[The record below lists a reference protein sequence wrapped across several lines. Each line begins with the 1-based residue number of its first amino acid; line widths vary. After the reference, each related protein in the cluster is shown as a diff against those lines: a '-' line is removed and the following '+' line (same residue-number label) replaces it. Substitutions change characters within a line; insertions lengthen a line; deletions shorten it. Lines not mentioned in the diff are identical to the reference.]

1 MRHDDVVRLAEQST
15 LGALM
20 LRPDTLTSVRGWL
33 RPDDFADL
41 WHAQLYTALLER
53 QHVGGLDPNSMAA
66 VLVDRLGMRAADL
79 PRFARLLGVTP
90 PHPDPLAYAR
100 MVLDGGLRREAAGL
114 GVLLRAAALNAA
126 VDRTAAPLTTT
137 CSIVDAGLETVAAR
151 WASAT
156 GQPHDDVVVPLHLR
170 AAVRNTGLEA
180 RTAADRY
187 LAAHPPRDPDAEL
200 AHVVLLV
207 GTLVAHPDLVPAVAD
222 WLPATRLE
230 HPGWRTIYGTTIE
243 LTELGHRVDVATVAW
258 AAHQHAHHGP
268 HLPTLG
274 DLQSAVDAG
283 RFAYPAEVIGA
294 VAADQVRHLADIGA
308 AHLRAAAAN
317 PAVLVGDLVDA
328 GHTITTALRSTAAAL
343 PSRAPARQPADLSA
357 RRRAIGDTQAV
368 SR

>member
-20 LRPDTLTSVRGWL
+20 LRPDSLTPVRAWL

-41 WHAQLYTALLER
+41 WHAQVYKALLER
-53 QHVGGLDPNSMAA
+53 QPVGGVDPNSMAA

-100 MVLDGGLRREAAGL
+100 MVVDGGLRREAAGM

-126 VDRTAAPLTTT
+126 VDRAAAPLTTT
-137 CSIVDAGLETVAAR
+137 CSIVDAVLENASAR
-151 WASAT
+151 WASAN

-187 LAAHPPRDPDAEL
+187 VAGYPARDPDAEV
-200 AHVVLLV
+200 AHVVQLV
-207 GTLVAHPDLVPAVAD
+207 GALIAHPELVPWVAD
-222 WLPATRLE
+222 WLPVSRLL
-230 HPGWRTIYGTTIE
+230 HPGWRVIYGATVE
-243 LTELGHRVDVATVAW
+243 LAELGRRVDLATVAW
-258 AAHQHAHHGP
+258 AADQHGHHCP
-268 HLPTLG
+268 ELPTLE
-274 DLQSAVDAG
+274 DLQAAVDAG
-283 RFAYPAEVIGA
+283 RFAYPPEVVGA
-294 VAADQVRHLADIGA
+294 VAADQVRHLADVGA
-308 AHLRAAAAN
+308 DHLRTAAAN

-328 GHTITTALRSTAAAL
+328 GHAITTTLRSTAAAL
-343 PSRAPARQPADLSA
+343 PSHSPGSRTADPSQ
-357 RRRAIGDTQAV
+357 RAIGATHAA